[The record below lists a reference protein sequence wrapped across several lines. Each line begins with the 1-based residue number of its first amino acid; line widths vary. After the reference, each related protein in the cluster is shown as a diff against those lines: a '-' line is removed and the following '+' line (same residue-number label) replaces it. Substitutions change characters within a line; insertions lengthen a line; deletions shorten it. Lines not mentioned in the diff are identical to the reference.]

1 MPRDRP
7 QGAPWRARD
16 FTGPGLSV
24 PPVFS
29 IRVPG
34 AGFACLLW
42 TSPCAPESTRTR
54 TAMVPGSGT
63 RGRRSPI
70 EESRVAAFGSAIS
83 VPGRRRRRHAG
94 AAPLGLAG
102 GPAGSHRLDAGRR
115 LSLDSCA
122 RRSPGGRL
130 SAGASCRG
138 RVGRASSAPRC
149 RRLCGVRWAGRP
161 RAVSSPRPAPARD
174 PVPTGAGGEA
184 QA

>member
-1 MPRDRP
+1 M
-7 QGAPWRARD
+7 
-16 FTGPGLSV
+16 

-29 IRVPG
+29 IRVPR
-34 AGFACLLW
+34 AGFARLLW

-63 RGRRSPI
+63 RGRRSPL
-70 EESRVAAFGSAIS
+70 EESRVGAFGSAIS

-102 GPAGSHRLDAGRR
+102 GPSRKPPSGCRKGAVARL
-115 LSLDSCA
+115 LCSEE
-122 RRSPGGRL
+122 PGGRL

-138 RVGRASSAPRC
+138 HVGRASSAPRC

-161 RAVSSPRPAPARD
+161 HAVRSPRPAPARD